1 MEKII
6 IALGGNALRR
16 KGEPFTIEHQ
26 YNNAAKV
33 IKPVVSLAEEGYKI
47 CITHGNGPQVGVEFF
62 RNIIARDKFPPY
74 TLDALNAETQ
84 GWIGYVIARAIR
96 KQLHEDRVEKD
107 VVAIVTQVV
116 VDKNDEAFKNPTKP
130 IGDFFTREEAEE
142 LMRQFGWVMKEDAG
156 RGWRVV
162 VPSPKPLRT
171 VEANII
177 KKLVDEGVI
186 VIAEGGGGIPVVEE
200 NGVLVGVEAVIDKDR
215 ASALLGKEIGASLF
229 MILTEVD
236 YVYVDFGK
244 PTQKPLTH
252 VTVDE
257 LRRYYKE
264 GQFPEG
270 SMGPKIEA
278 AFDFLENGGREV
290 IITSIERAHDALY
303 NGFGTHIT
311 K

>member
-26 YNNAAKV
+26 YMNASKV
-33 IKPVVSLAEEGYKI
+33 IKPVVALAEEGYKI

-62 RNIIARDKFPPY
+62 RNIYSRHKFPPY
-74 TLDALNAETQ
+74 PLDALNAETQ
-84 GWIGYVIARAIR
+84 GWIGYVISRAVR
-96 KQLHEDRVEKD
+96 KQLREDKIDKE
-107 VVAIVTQVV
+107 VVALVTQVV
-116 VDKNDEAFKNPTKP
+116 VDKDDPAFKNPTKP
-130 IGDFFTREEAEE
+130 IGDFFTKEEAEE
-142 LMRQFGWVMKEDAG
+142 LMKNFGWIMKEDAG
-156 RGWRVV
+156 RGYRVV

-171 VEANII
+171 VEAPII
-177 KKLVDEGVI
+177 SKLVDEGVI
-186 VIAEGGGGIPVVEE
+186 VIASGGGGIPVVEE
-200 NGVLVGVEAVIDKDR
+200 DGVLKGVEAVIDKDR
-215 ASALLGKEIGASLF
+215 ASALLGREIKADLF

-236 YVYVDFGK
+236 YVYVNFGK
-244 PTQKPLTH
+244 PDARPLKE
-252 VTVDE
+252 VRVSE
-257 LRRYYKE
+257 LKKYYEE

-278 AFDFLENGGREV
+278 AFDFLENGGSKV

-303 NGFGTHIT
+303 NGFGTHIY

>member
-1 MEKII
+1 MDRII

-26 YNNAAKV
+26 YNNACKV

-62 RNIIARDKFPPY
+62 RNIISREKFPPY

-84 GWIGYVIARAIR
+84 GWIGYVISRAVR
-96 KQLHEDRVEKD
+96 KQLFEDKVKKD
-107 VVAIVTQVV
+107 VVALVTQVV
-116 VDKNDEAFKNPTKP
+116 VDKNDPAFENPSKP
-130 IGDFFTREEAEE
+130 IGDFFTKEEAEE
-142 LMRQFGWVMKEDAG
+142 LMKKFGWVMKEDAG

-162 VPSPKPLRT
+162 VPSPKPVKT

-177 KKLVDEGVI
+177 KDLVDEGVI
-186 VIAEGGGGIPVVEE
+186 VIASGGGGIPVVEE
-200 NGVLVGVEAVIDKDR
+200 DGVLRGVEAVIDKDR
-215 ASALLGKEIGASLF
+215 ASALLGKEIDAALF

-236 YVYVDFGK
+236 HVYINFGK
-244 PTQKPLTH
+244 PDQKALTN
-252 VTVDE
+252 VKVDE
-257 LRRYYKE
+257 LRKYYEE

-278 AFDFLENGGREV
+278 AFDFLENGGKEV

-303 NGFGTHIT
+303 EGYGTHIT